1 MAKGKKPV
9 DNTPICDRAYL
20 RRIDPRWVPAPV
32 PKYFWEDETHRRD
45 YLLWLANRLGFR
57 GMADFYRL
65 EISKTCKRNGGS
77 GVIKHWGTSAYAAV
91 QDCFPEYDWKP
102 WLFVQVS
109 PGFWDSPANRRSYL
123 DWLGNEL
130 GFRRPE
136 DWYRIESAEIL
147 RRHGSSLIHS
157 FPSLYDLMREYLPQL
172 EWDRIDRYRPIRVE
186 EILAWADAHRAA
198 HRTLPT
204 REAGEIP
211 QSGDTW
217 SAINRCLQYG
227 FRGLP
232 GGSTL
237 IRLLKKHRGLPIG
250 RRLPE
255 LSEEQVLAWADAYFA
270 AQGKWPT
277 ENSGPIPGTKE
288 TWSAVAAAMR
298 AGYRGFRTAWSLH
311 RLLARR
317 RGARTP
323 KRLPPLT
330 RRQILAW
337 ADAYFAAQG
346 KWPMEKSGPIVGTKE
361 TWGRVAKAL
370 RGGYRGLRPGSL
382 AQLLAQRRGRRNPR
396 HPPPL
401 RVEQILA

>member
-198 HRTLPT
+198 HGTLPT

-298 AGYRGFRTAWSLH
+298 GLPGLSDSLVIAPVVGPAARSADSQTSSAADAAADSRLGRRLFRRPGEMAH
-311 RLLARR
+311 
-317 RGARTP
+317 GKIRTDCWHQGNLGP
-323 KRLPPLT
+323 
-330 RRQILAW
+330 RRQGP
-337 ADAYFAAQG
+337 AQG
-346 KWPMEKSGPIVGTKE
+346 DIAAFDQVLWPNCLRSGEGGE
-361 TWGRVAKAL
+361 TLDIL
-370 RGGYRGLRPGSL
+370 RR
-382 AQLLAQRRGRRNPR
+382 
-396 HPPPL
+396 
-401 RVEQILA
+401 